1 MNLSPSYFPSPLDL
15 LEKVPYYE
23 TKVWLISVLMI
34 TNQDLELMIL
44 FQV

>member
-1 MNLSPSYFPSPLDL
+1 MMSVLVCIVTHW
-15 LEKVPYYE
+15 KGHTMCE

-34 TNQDLELMIL
+34 TKQGLELMIM